1 MWKLQ
6 PPPEKSR
13 PLFPSNPPLKV
24 EVLSRPPP
32 PLLEIWLETQPL
44 PLQKGRVHTMITWDA
59 KDALVL
65 KQNYLT
71 RVILDAP
78 NFFSRKFRET

>member
-24 EVLSRPPP
+24 EVLSSPS
-32 PLLEIWLETQPL
+32 PLSKFGWRLNPL
-44 PLQKGRVHTMITWDA
+44 PLQKGWVHTMITWDA